1 MEDQQIIGLFWSRDD
16 GAIHAAQEK
25 YGIRLLRLAERL
37 TGSREDGEEC
47 VNDTFLSAWNA
58 IPPERPR
65 LLFAWLARV
74 CRNLAF
80 DRLDWK
86 KAEKRHGEAVALT
99 AELEACVPDRL
110 RERETA
116 DRELAELLTR
126 FLESQPEAA
135 RLMFLRRYWYG
146 DSIREIGERYGYGES
161 KVKVT
166 LLRTRNRL
174 RDYLEREGI
183 TV

>member
-1 MEDQQIIGLFWSRDD
+1 MEDQQIIELFWNRDD
-16 GAIHAAQEK
+16 GAIPAAQEK
-25 YGIRLLRLAERL
+25 YGGRLLRLAERL
-37 TGSREDGEEC
+37 AGSREDGEEC
-47 VNDTFLSAWNA
+47 VNDTFLNAWNA

-65 LLFAWLARV
+65 LLFAWLAKV

-86 KAEKRHGEAVALT
+86 KAEKRSGEVVALT
-99 AELEACVPDRL
+99 AELESCVPDGL
-110 RERETA
+110 REREA
-116 DRELAELLTR
+116 AGRELGELLTA
-126 FLESQPEAA
+126 FLETQPETA
-135 RLMFLRRYWYG
+135 RLVFLRRYWYG

-166 LLRTRNRL
+166 LLRTRERL
-174 RDYLEREGI
+174 RAYLEKEGI

>member
-1 MEDQQIIGLFWSRDD
+1 MEDQRIIELFWQRDT
-16 GAIHAAQEK
+16 GAIPAVQEK
-25 YGIRLLRLAERL
+25 YGGSLLRLAERL
-37 TGSREDGEEC
+37 LGSREDGEEC
-47 VNDTFLSAWNA
+47 VNDTFLNAWNA

-86 KAEKRHGEAVALT
+86 NAQKRGGEAVALT
-99 AELEACVPDRL
+99 AELEACIPDSL
-110 RERETA
+110 REQEVA
-116 DRELAELLTR
+116 GRELAELLTK
-126 FLESQPEAA
+126 FLEAQPEAA

-146 DSIREIGERYGYGES
+146 DTVREIGERYGYGES

-166 LLRTRNRL
+166 LLRTRERL
-174 RDYLEREGI
+174 RAYLEREGI